1 MGVSDC
7 EMGRERYA
15 LIGRI
20 FVVRVIDGWM
30 FGVTGFDLVFLM
42 VSWVYLLG
50 GGNGIKSTLL
60 GDASY

>member
-1 MGVSDC
+1 
-7 EMGRERYA
+7 MGRERYA